1 MILINGTTMLLSTV
15 LFLVSGLSADDF
27 TPQQRTLLQAAV
39 NAEYLIHRLDD
50 GYNACQDSAYAS
62 QWKVLHHDLQNYPA
76 EDVIGRLLAS
86 PIEVVTQFAA
96 TLKLRPNRSAT
107 QWLEEDL
114 TCDQTYLWQQLFSD
128 YRAVYFEL
136 ELSSPL
142 ERSFADSLE
151 LIQQSQEI
159 DQQRN
164 QALINE
170 SNSIAIATV
179 ETKDQLTA
187 IEQAN
192 YLHIEYQSDYIFRIQ
207 RGWKNYPP
215 LYLGMHRYLSAG
227 ELSDHQQQ
235 WLIFLDYQ
243 QRFIE
248 AMPLSEA
255 TSHLE
260 LLGTEHWSFDR
271 HGNLHRNP

>member
-1 MILINGTTMLLSTV
+1 MLLSTV
-15 LFLVSGLSADDF
+15 FLLGSVLSVDDF
-27 TPQQRTLLQAAV
+27 TAQQRTLLQATV
-39 NAEYLIHRLDD
+39 NAKYLSDRLAD
-50 GYNACQDSAYAS
+50 GYIACQDSAYAS
-62 QWKVLHHDLQNYPA
+62 QWKVLQHELQNYPA
-76 EDVIGRLLAS
+76 KDVIEQVLAT

-96 TLKLRPNRSAT
+96 TLKLRPNRSAA

-114 TCDQTYLWQQLFSD
+114 TCNQTYLWQQLFSD
-128 YRAVYFEL
+128 YRAAYFEL

-151 LIQQSQEI
+151 LTQQSQVI

-179 ETKDQLTA
+179 ERKDQLTT

-215 LYLGMHRYLSAG
+215 LYLGMHRYLSTA
-227 ELSDHQQQ
+227 ELTDHQQQ

-243 QRFIE
+243 QHFIE

-255 TSHLE
+255 TSYLE
-260 LLGTEHWSFDR
+260 LLGTEDWSFDR
-271 HGNLHRNP
+271 HGNLRRNP